1 MSKIKVKIK
10 RGNRMKLSR
19 LIKEMVGI
27 ADNFD
32 VSVDDIEV
40 NVKSVKHKICGLDN
54 RAVVEIEIKQGE

>member
-1 MSKIKVKIK
+1 
-10 RGNRMKLSR
+10 MKLSR

-27 ADNFD
+27 ANNFD

-54 RAVVEIEIKQGE
+54 KAIVKIEIK

>member
-27 ADNFD
+27 ADSFD